1 MKIALVCQ
9 SLLLARALKSFLK
22 ESIVPYKQCDFVI
35 SDKKIELDKPIFF
48 ISTQENS
55 DLCMP
60 FSKAS
65 LVLSLETF
73 YQKLLAP
80 DYLNMQNDSSERD
93 FLEEKIASLT
103 EKFRQELIQTLRDY
117 YGN

>member
-9 SLLLARALKSFLK
+9 SLLLSRSLKSFLK
-22 ESIVPYKQCDFVI
+22 ESIVSYKQCNFVI

-48 ISTQENS
+48 MSHTDDGHLQI
-55 DLCMP
+55 P

-65 LVLSLETF
+65 LCLALEAFEHSLHVDKFLS
-73 YQKLLAP
+73 AP
-80 DYLNMQNDSSERD
+80 NQVEHD

-103 EKFRQELIQTLRDY
+103 EKFRQELVQTLRDY
-117 YGN
+117 YGS